1 MNLLI
6 KRLSKLV
13 MAVIALLII
22 TVIIL
27 LSVIDPNDYKVDIQN
42 QIKKSINRELLINGD
57 IGWTFYPQLGFSSG
71 QIELNNP
78 TGFNRQH
85 LIKIESAAIA
95 LNVMPLLKGEIK
107 LGKLTLNGLAVNL
120 ITNKDGKSNFDNMM
134 PSEAKTEKEEQQ
146 VQDKQIKS
154 KDNFFALDKAELA
167 GIEINNTIIEI
178 QDLQLGSNS
187 KIEFNSIKLGRFVL
201 GEKTDL
207 SIITD
212 FVINELKGHIE
223 LQSKLT
229 ITPDFSS
236 VQLNKFNLKTALTG
250 KALPNGKISSL
261 IKSNISYNLN
271 NGETNINN
279 LLFMVD
285 KLQLKG
291 KLKLQT
297 GDKTKVRFTLL
308 GDHWDLSHYLN
319 SSSSEK
325 QATQATEQT
334 TTKQEP
340 NLSFLHS
347 LDVQGTLTIAAIKTN
362 KVQIGKTDLTLIIDN
377 GKAQIKPLTSQL
389 YDGLLTINGWVDDAQ
404 GKNRYKTAV
413 KLKGVQLKPM
423 LDDLA
428 KIDLLS
434 GTTSFNFFATG
445 QGLTSSKIK
454 ENLLADGDFKLLDGE
469 LHGVNI
475 PQKMRI
481 LKAKLTAKPAPT
493 EDNIKKTD
501 FASLTGQFEIE
512 KGVVNN
518 RKLLMLSPVMRLD
531 GSGLINI
538 LKESLNYKLC
548 ITPLSKSDA
557 ETSYSDLSGLTIP
570 LLIQGPFTDPKFSLD
585 TDGVLKEQLKAKAKN
600 LQKKAK
606 AEFKKQQ
613 ETLQGKSKEEL
624 SDEAK
629 KLKEKMQKELKKLF
643 G

>member
-6 KRLSKLV
+6 KRLSKLLA
-13 MAVIALLII
+13 AVIILLII

-27 LSVIDPNDYKVDIQN
+27 LSIIDPNDYKIDIQN
-42 QIKKSINRELLINGD
+42 QVKKSINRELLINGD

-71 QIELNNP
+71 EIELNNP
-78 TGFNRQH
+78 TGFNRQY
-85 LIKIESAAIA
+85 LIKIESATIA

-107 LGKLTLNGLAVNL
+107 LGKLTINGLVVNL
-120 ITNKDGKSNFDNMM
+120 ITNKDGRSNLDNML
-134 PSEAKTEKEEQQ
+134 PSGAEIKEEEQ
-146 VQDKQIKS
+146 VQEKQIENE
-154 KDNFFALDKAELA
+154 DNFFALDKAELA

-187 KIEFNSIKLGRFVL
+187 KIEFNSIKLGHFVL
-201 GEKTDL
+201 GERTDF

-229 ITPDFSS
+229 VAPDFSS

-261 IKSNISYNLN
+261 IKSNIFYNLN
-271 NGETNINN
+271 NSETNINN
-279 LLFMVD
+279 LLLLVD

-308 GDHWDLSHYLN
+308 GNHWDLNPYLN

-325 QATQATEQT
+325 QVSQPTEQT
-334 TTKQEP
+334 TSEQEP
-340 NLSFLHS
+340 DLSFLHN
-347 LDVQGTLTIAAIKTN
+347 LDVQGTLTIAGIKTN
-362 KVQIGKTDLTLIIDN
+362 KVQIGKTDLTLIIN
-377 GKAQIKPLTSQL
+377 HGKAQIKPLTAQL
-389 YDGLLTINGWVDDAQ
+389 YDGLLTVNGWVDDAQ

-413 KLKGVQLKPM
+413 KLNGVQLKP
-423 LDDLA
+423 LLNDLA
-428 KIDLLS
+428 QTNLLS

-445 QGLTSSKIK
+445 KGLTSSKIK
-454 ENLLADGDFKLLDGE
+454 TDLLADGDFKLLDGE
-469 LHGVNI
+469 LYGVNI
-475 PQKMRI
+475 PQEIRA
-481 LKAKLTAKPAPT
+481 LKAKLTGKPAPT

-501 FASLTGQFEIE
+501 FASLTGEFEIE

-531 GSGLINI
+531 GLGLINI
-538 LKESLNYKLC
+538 IKESLDYKLS
-548 ITPLSKSDA
+548 ITALSKSDA
-557 ETSYSDLSGLTIP
+557 ETNYVDLSGLTIP
-570 LLIQGPFTDPKFSLD
+570 LLIQGSFADPKFTLD
-585 TDGVLKEQLKAKAKN
+585 TDGALKERLKAKAKN
-600 LQKKAK
+600 LHKKAK

-613 ETLQGKSKEEL
+613 EALQGKSKEEL

-629 KLKEKMQKELKKLF
+629 KLKEKMNKELKKLF

>member
-1 MNLLI
+1 MKLLI
-6 KRLSKLV
+6 KLLA
-13 MAVIALLII
+13 AVITLLII
-22 TVIIL
+22 TVVIL
-27 LSVIDPNDYKVDIQN
+27 LSVINPNDYKVDIQN
-42 QIKKSINRELLINGD
+42 QVKKSINRELLINGD
-57 IGWTFYPQLGFSSG
+57 IGWTFYPRLGFSSG
-71 QIELNNP
+71 EIELNNP

-107 LGKLTLNGLAVNL
+107 LGKLTLNGLVVNL
-120 ITNKDGKSNFDNMM
+120 ITNKDGSSNLDNML
-134 PSEAKTEKEEQQ
+134 PDGAEIKEEEQIQ
-146 VQDKQIKS
+146 EKQIENE
-154 KDNFFALDKAELA
+154 DNFFALDKAELA

-201 GEKTDL
+201 GEKSDF

-229 ITPDFSS
+229 VAPDFSS

-271 NGETNINN
+271 SGESNINN

-308 GDHWDLSHYLN
+308 GNNWDLNPYISDT
-319 SSSSEK
+319 SPEK
-325 QATQATEQT
+325 QQNQPAEQVAE
-334 TTKQEP
+334 QEP
-340 NLSFLHS
+340 DLSFLHN
-347 LDVQGTLTIAAIKTN
+347 LDVQGTLTIAGIKSN
-362 KVQIGKTDLTLIIDN
+362 KVQIGKTDLTLIIN
-377 GKAQIKPLTSQL
+377 HGKAQIKPLTAQL
-389 YDGLLTINGWVDDAQ
+389 YDGLLTVNGWVDDAQ

-413 KLKGVQLKPM
+413 KLNRVQIKP
-423 LDDLA
+423 LLNDLA
-428 KIDLLS
+428 QTDLLS

-445 QGLTSSKIK
+445 KGLTSSKIK
-454 ENLLADGDFKLLDGE
+454 TGLLADGDFKLLDGE
-469 LHGVNI
+469 LYGVNI
-475 PQKMRI
+475 PQEIRA
-481 LKAKLTAKPAPT
+481 LKAKLTGKPAPT

-538 LKESLNYKLC
+538 LKESLDYKLS
-548 ITPLSKSDA
+548 ISPLSKSDA
-557 ETSYSDLSGLTIP
+557 ETNYVDLNGLTIP
-570 LLIQGPFTDPKFSLD
+570 LLIQGSFADPKFTLD
-585 TDGVLKEQLKAKAKN
+585 TDGALKEQLKANTKK

-613 ETLQGKSKEEL
+613 EALQGKSKEEL

-629 KLKEKMQKELKKLF
+629 KLKEKMQKELKNLF

>member
-154 KDNFFALDKAELA
+154 
-167 GIEINNTIIEI
+167 
-178 QDLQLGSNS
+178 
-187 KIEFNSIKLGRFVL
+187 NSIKLGRFVL

-557 ETSYSDLSGLTIP
+557 ETSDSDLSGLTIP